1 MDRIGLRENWTGQAI
16 ILVTLALLAVG
27 VVMVHSAI
35 GSVLQPGL
43 WYTRV
48 DLRHTLYAAIAAMVL
63 LVGWRFDYRL
73 LRRGDG
79 ISNVSAGFLI
89 FAVACSV
96 LVFVPGVGRQVG
108 GDYRWIRLGPA
119 HLGLGFQPSEVLKL
133 AIVIFLSA
141 WLTGPGVDVKNF
153 RRTFIPAMGL
163 IVLCLLLVVS
173 QDFGTAVVIGLA
185 STVVVVLAGVPLIYL
200 LALIPPALAG
210 FYVFV
215 VLSPHRWGRITALM
229 DPWSMD
235 NPVAYQPRQ
244 SLLAIMTGGW
254 FGKGLGNGI
263 QKMGFLPEDSTDFI
277 FAVFCEEWGFIGA
290 MLLMGLVLLWTVL
303 VYRLASRVKDPFAR
317 VLAGSLGFLISI
329 HAVMHMGVDLS
340 VLPPTGMSFPFVSAG
355 GTALVIMA
363 WAVALL
369 VSVSAHDGGGLGR

>member
-329 HAVMHMGVDLS
+329 QAVMHMGVDLS